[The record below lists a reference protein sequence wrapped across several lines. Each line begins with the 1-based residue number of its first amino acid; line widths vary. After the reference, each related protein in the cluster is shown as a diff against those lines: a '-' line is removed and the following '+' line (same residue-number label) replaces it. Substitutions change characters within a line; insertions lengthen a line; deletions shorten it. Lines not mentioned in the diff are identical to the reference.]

1 MTPDDIFELARK
13 KTPPPDNLDLPQR
26 MLYSI
31 ARNLYQSFGANILS
45 LEQAREEKK
54 QAIRAYN
61 DYHHAE
67 LEAKRL
73 RDDILK
79 LHAQLIPAIERG
91 ERVIH
96 TRNGVSAEYNIS
108 GAELKFSKDNG
119 WVYSVILT
127 DRKANTVVYAAVDDV
142 EVQDGILGK
151 A

>member
-73 RDDILK
+73 RLVRHRPGSPVSLILLSCRK
-79 LHAQLIPAIERG
+79 GGKPGLAIEEAALYHPDG
-91 ERVIH
+91 SKTAYYQALYH
-96 TRNGVSAEYNIS
+96 T
-108 GAELKFSKDNG
+108 
-119 WVYSVILT
+119 
-127 DRKANTVVYAAVDDV
+127 
-142 EVQDGILGK
+142 
-151 A
+151 